1 MTRPKR
7 HAWPFLAAIAPTVL
21 LLGAAALPAD
31 RGQSSADRGQSS
43 TDRTQR
49 LRVPPEIRA
58 TGLSDD
64 PVLLCVDRIQPVSV
78 PSAIVAALS
87 PVVELRTVWVVSA
100 SSSVV
105 RRLQRLGVSLRI
117 LDPPAG
123 YTSLHLVRARLT
135 DPARELPARTR
146 AWPLEEGLWLVAAA
160 AGLTRDQVPA
170 DAALE
175 PLTGSVSV
183 PVVLETPG
191 ARAVLRQPASTS
203 VAADPRVQS
212 LVAQVSRDRMS
223 AHIQDLESFQTRY
236 ATTGSARAAAETIF
250 RHFAEV
256 GVAVHTEEFVSGG
269 VTVSNVIATIPGR
282 VSPNQVVVVGAHYDS
297 FARIVFLTTAPG
309 ADDNASGTAGV
320 MEMARILAGQAFD
333 FTIRLIAFA
342 AEETGLNGSRDY
354 ATRARQRGEQVVGM
368 LDLDMIAFVDRAPED
383 VDVTANPASTWLV
396 DHYVSLAAA
405 YTGLPVRRIV
415 DASSRSSDH
424 APFWDQGYSAVEI
437 IEDIPLA
444 NPYYHTAGDR
454 FGTLNMDFATDVV
467 RTTLA
472 VAATLAQPVNAP
484 SPPASVRLRNQIS
497 SSLFSNLET
506 TLIEWDRSRD
516 AAIGYNVYTAS
527 SSHGDYRKLNAQ
539 PITGTSF
546 VQNRFFRSTTMPDR
560 PFYVVRA
567 VDPSGREGNR
577 SMEVRAQ

>member
-7 HAWPFLAAIAPTVL
+7 HIRPFLATVALAVL
-21 LLGAAALPAD
+21 LLGATGLPAG
-31 RGQSSADRGQSS
+31 RVQFP

-49 LRVPPEIRA
+49 VRVPPEIVA
-58 TGLSDD
+58 TGFSDD
-64 PVLLCVDRIQPVSV
+64 RVLLCIDRVQPVRV
-78 PSAIVAALS
+78 PPAIVATLS
-87 PVVELRTVWVVSA
+87 PVVELRTVWIVSA
-100 SSSVV
+100 PSSVV
-105 RRLQRLGVSLRI
+105 RRLQRLGVSLRV
-117 LDPPAG
+117 LEPPAG
-123 YTSLHLVRARLT
+123 SASLHLVRARLT
-135 DPARELPARTR
+135 DPARELPARAR

-160 AGLTRDQVPA
+160 AALTPDQLPA
-170 DAALE
+170 DASFE
-175 PLTGSVSV
+175 PLTGPVNV
-183 PVVLETPG
+183 PVVLETSG
-191 ARAVLRQPASTS
+191 AHAVLRQTVSTS

-212 LVAQVSRDRMS
+212 LVAQVSRDRL
-223 AHIQDLESFQTRY
+223 AGHIQDLESFQTRY

-250 RHFAEV
+250 RHFADV

-282 VSPNQVVVVGAHYDS
+282 VSPNQVVIVGAHYDS
-297 FARIVFLTTAPG
+297 FARTVFLTTAPG

-333 FTIRLIAFA
+333 FTIRLVAFA

-354 ATRARQRGEQVVGM
+354 AARARQRGEQVVGM
-368 LDLDMIAFVDRAPED
+368 LDLDMIAFVDRSPED
-383 VDVTANPASTWLV
+383 VDVTANPASTWLA

-437 IEDIPLA
+437 IEDVPLA

-472 VAATLAQPVNAP
+472 VAATLAQPLNTP
-484 SPPASVRLRNQIS
+484 SPPATVRLRSQVS

-506 TLIEWDRSRD
+506 TFLEWDRSRD
-516 AAIGYNVYTAS
+516 AAAGYNIYQAAN
-527 SSHGDYRKLNAQ
+527 SHGDFRKLNAA

-546 VQNRFFRSTTMPDR
+546 AQNRFFRSTTTPDR
-560 PFYVVRA
+560 PFYVVTA
-567 VDPSGREGNR
+567 VDASGREGNR

>member
-7 HAWPFLAAIAPTVL
+7 HIRPFLATVALAVL
-21 LLGAAALPAD
+21 LLG
-31 RGQSSADRGQSS
+31 
-43 TDRTQR
+43 
-49 LRVPPEIRA
+49 A

-64 PVLLCVDRIQPVSV
+64 RVLLSIDRTQRVRVPPEIVATGFSDDRVLLCIDRVQPVRV
-78 PSAIVAALS
+78 PPAIVATLS
-87 PVVELRTVWVVSA
+87 PVVELRTVWIVSA
-100 SSSVV
+100 PSSVV
-105 RRLQRLGVSLRI
+105 RRLQRLGVSLRV
-117 LDPPAG
+117 LEPPAG
-123 YTSLHLVRARLT
+123 SASLHLVRARLT
-135 DPARELPARTR
+135 DPARELPARAR

-160 AGLTRDQVPA
+160 AALTPDQLPA
-170 DAALE
+170 DASFE
-175 PLTGSVSV
+175 PLTGPVNV
-183 PVVLETPG
+183 PVVLETSG
-191 ARAVLRQPASTS
+191 AHAVLRQTVSTS

-212 LVAQVSRDRMS
+212 LVAQVSRDRL
-223 AHIQDLESFQTRY
+223 AGHIQDLESFQTRY

-250 RHFAEV
+250 RHFADV

-282 VSPNQVVVVGAHYDS
+282 VSPNQVVIVGAHYDS
-297 FARIVFLTTAPG
+297 FARTVFLTTAPG

-333 FTIRLIAFA
+333 FTIRLVAFA

-354 ATRARQRGEQVVGM
+354 AARARQRGEQVVGM
-368 LDLDMIAFVDRAPED
+368 LDLDMIAFVDRSPED
-383 VDVTANPASTWLV
+383 VDVTANPASTWLA

-437 IEDIPLA
+437 IEDVPLA

-484 SPPASVRLRNQIS
+484 APPATVRLRSQIS

-506 TLIEWDRSRD
+506 TFLEWDRSRD
-516 AAIGYNVYTAS
+516 AAVGYNIYQAAN
-527 SSHGDYRKLNAQ
+527 SHGDFRKLNAA
-539 PITGTSF
+539 PITGTSLA
-546 VQNRFFRSTTMPDR
+546 QNRFFRSTTMPDR
-560 PFYVVRA
+560 PFYVVTA
-567 VDPSGREGNR
+567 VDASGREGNR

>member
-1 MTRPKR
+1 
-7 HAWPFLAAIAPTVL
+7 V
-21 LLGAAALPAD
+21 
-31 RGQSSADRGQSS
+31 
-43 TDRTQR
+43 
-49 LRVPPEIRA
+49 A

-64 PVLLCVDRIQPVSV
+64 RVLLCIDRVQPVRV
-78 PSAIVAALS
+78 PPAIVATLS
-87 PVVELRTVWVVSA
+87 PVVELRTVWIVSA
-100 SSSVV
+100 PSSVV
-105 RRLQRLGVSLRI
+105 RRLQRLGVSLRV

-123 YTSLHLVRARLT
+123 NTSLHLVRARLT
-135 DPARELPARTR
+135 DPARELPARAR

-160 AGLTRDQVPA
+160 AALTPDQLPA
-170 DAALE
+170 DASFE
-175 PLTGSVSV
+175 PLTGPVNV
-183 PVVLETPG
+183 PVVIETSG
-191 ARAVLRQPASTS
+191 AHAVLRQTVSTS

-212 LVAQVSRDRMS
+212 LVAQVSRDRL
-223 AHIQDLESFQTRY
+223 ADHIQNLESFQTRF

-250 RHFAEV
+250 RHFADV

-282 VSPNQVVVVGAHYDS
+282 VSPNQVVIVGAHYDS
-297 FARIVFLTTAPG
+297 FARTVFLTTAPG

-320 MEMARILAGQAFD
+320 MDMARILAGQAFD
-333 FTIRLIAFA
+333 FTIRLVAFA

-354 ATRARQRGEQVVGM
+354 AARARQRGEQVVGM
-368 LDLDMIAFVDRAPED
+368 LDLDMIAFVDRSPED

-396 DHYVSLAAA
+396 DHYVSLAAV

-444 NPYYHTAGDR
+444 NPYYHTTGDR

-484 SPPASVRLRNQIS
+484 APPATVRLRSQIS

-506 TLIEWDRSRD
+506 TFVEWDRSRD
-516 AAIGYNVYTAS
+516 AAVGYNIYQAAN
-527 SSHGDYRKLNAQ
+527 SHGDFRKLNAA

-546 VQNRFFRSTTMPDR
+546 AQNRFFRSTTMPDR
-560 PFYVVRA
+560 PFYVVTA
-567 VDPSGREGNR
+567 VDASGREGNR

>member
-1 MTRPKR
+1 MAVFLIGATRPS
-7 HAWPFLAAIAPTVL
+7 A
-21 LLGAAALPAD
+21 G
-31 RGQSSADRGQSS
+31 RGQLPP
-43 TDRTQR
+43 DRTQR
-49 LRVPPEIRA
+49 VRVPPEIVPTRLA
-58 TGLSDD
+58 DD
-64 PVLLCVDRIQPVSV
+64 RVLLSIDRIQPVGV
-78 PSAIVAALS
+78 PPAILAALS

-100 SSSVV
+100 PSSAV
-105 RRLQRLGVSLRI
+105 RRLQRLGVSLRV

-123 YTSLHLVRARLT
+123 NTVLHLVRARLA
-135 DPARELPARTR
+135 DPARELPANAR

-160 AGLTRDQVPA
+160 AGLTRDQLPA
-170 DAALE
+170 DASFE
-175 PLTGSVSV
+175 PLAGSVNV
-183 PVVLETPG
+183 PVVIETPG
-191 ARAVLRQPASTS
+191 PSAVLRRPASAS
-203 VAADPRVQS
+203 VAPDARVQS
-212 LVAQVSRDRMS
+212 LIAQVSRDRLA

-236 ATTGSARAAAETIF
+236 ATTGSARAAAETVF
-250 RHFAEV
+250 RHFADV
-256 GVAVHTEEFVSGG
+256 GVAVQTEEFVSGG

-282 VSPNQVVVVGAHYDS
+282 VSPNQVVIVGAHYDS
-297 FARIVFLTTAPG
+297 FARTVFLTTAPG

-333 FTIRLIAFA
+333 FTVRLIAFG

-396 DHYVSLAAA
+396 DQYVSLAAA
-405 YTGLPVRRIV
+405 YTGLSVRRII

-424 APFWDQGYSAVEI
+424 APFWDQGYAAVEI

-454 FGTLNMDFATDVV
+454 FGTLNIDFATDVV

-484 SPPASVRLRNQIS
+484 SPPASVRLRNQVS

-506 TLIEWDRSRD
+506 TFIEWDRSRD
-516 AAIGYNVYTAS
+516 TAARYNIYTAS
-527 SSHGDYRKLNAQ
+527 NSHGDYRKLNAA

-546 VQNRFFRSTTMPDR
+546 VQNRFFRSATTPDR
-560 PFYVVRA
+560 PFYVVTA
-567 VDPSGREGNR
+567 VDASGREGNR

>member
-7 HAWPFLAAIAPTVL
+7 HERPFLAVTALTVL
-21 LLGAAALPAD
+21 LLGATGLPAD
-31 RGQSSADRGQSS
+31 RVLFSIDRP
-43 TDRTQR
+43 QR
-49 LRVPPEIRA
+49 VRVPPETGA

-64 PVLLCVDRIQPVSV
+64 RVLLCVDRIQPVGV
-78 PSAIVAALS
+78 PSAVVATLS
-87 PVVELRTVWVVSA
+87 PVVELRTVWVVWA
-100 SSSVV
+100 PSSVV
-105 RRLQRLGVSLRI
+105 GRLRRLGVSLRV
-117 LDPPAG
+117 LDAPAG
-123 YTSLHLVRARLT
+123 HTSLHLVRARLN
-135 DPARELPARTR
+135 DPARQLPAGAR

-160 AGLTRDQVPA
+160 AGLTRDQLSE
-170 DAALE
+170 DASFE
-175 PLTGSVSV
+175 PLPGPVNV
-183 PVVLETPG
+183 PVVFETPG
-191 ARAVLRQPASTS
+191 ARAVLRRPASTS

-212 LVAQVSRDRMS
+212 LVAQVSRDRM
-223 AHIQDLESFQTRY
+223 ATHIRDLESFPTRY

-256 GVAVHTEEFVSGG
+256 GVAVHTEDFVSGG

-297 FARIVFLTTAPG
+297 FARTVFLTTAPG

-333 FTIRLIAFA
+333 FTIRLVAFG

-354 ATRARQRGEQVVGM
+354 ATKARQRGEQVVGM

-405 YTGLPVRRIV
+405 YTGLSVRRIV

-444 NPYYHTAGDR
+444 NPYYHTDGDR
-454 FGTLNMDFATDVV
+454 FATLNMDFATDVV

-506 TLIEWDRSRD
+506 TFIEWDRSRD
-516 AAIGYNVYTAS
+516 AAVGYNVYTAS
-527 SSHGDYRKLNAQ
+527 NSHGDFRKLNAQ

-546 VQNRFFRSTTMPDR
+546 VQSRFFRSTTMPDR
-560 PFYVVRA
+560 PFYVVTA
-567 VDPSGREGNR
+567 MDPSGREGNR

>member
-7 HAWPFLAAIAPTVL
+7 HIRPFLATVALAVL
-21 LLGAAALPAD
+21 LLG
-31 RGQSSADRGQSS
+31 
-43 TDRTQR
+43 
-49 LRVPPEIRA
+49 A

-64 PVLLCVDRIQPVSV
+64 RVLLSIDRTQRVRVPPEIVATGFSDDRVLLCIDRVQPVRV
-78 PSAIVAALS
+78 PPAIVATLS
-87 PVVELRTVWVVSA
+87 PVVELRTVWIVSA
-100 SSSVV
+100 PSSVV
-105 RRLQRLGVSLRI
+105 RRLQRLGVSLRV
-117 LDPPAG
+117 LEPPAG
-123 YTSLHLVRARLT
+123 SASLHLVRARLT
-135 DPARELPARTR
+135 DPARELPARAR

-160 AGLTRDQVPA
+160 AALTPDQLPA
-170 DAALE
+170 DASFE
-175 PLTGSVSV
+175 PLTGPANV
-183 PVVLETPG
+183 PVVLETSG
-191 ARAVLRQPASTS
+191 AHAVLRQTVSTS

-212 LVAQVSRDRMS
+212 LVAQVSRDRL
-223 AHIQDLESFQTRY
+223 AGHIQDLENFQTRY

-250 RHFAEV
+250 RHFADV
-256 GVAVHTEEFVSGG
+256 GVAVHTEEFASGG

-282 VSPNQVVVVGAHYDS
+282 VSPNQVVIVGAHYDS
-297 FARIVFLTTAPG
+297 FARTVFLTTAPG

-333 FTIRLIAFA
+333 FTIRLVAFA

-354 ATRARQRGEQVVGM
+354 AARARQRGEQVVGM
-368 LDLDMIAFVDRAPED
+368 LDLDMIAFVDRSPED
-383 VDVTANPASTWLV
+383 VDVTANPASTWLA

-437 IEDIPLA
+437 IEDVPLA

-484 SPPASVRLRNQIS
+484 APPATVRLRSQIS

-506 TLIEWDRSRD
+506 TFLEWDRSRD
-516 AAIGYNVYTAS
+516 AAVGYNIYQAAN
-527 SSHGDYRKLNAQ
+527 SHGDFRKLNAA
-539 PITGTSF
+539 PITGTSLA
-546 VQNRFFRSTTMPDR
+546 QNRFFRSTTMPDR
-560 PFYVVRA
+560 PFYVVTA
-567 VDPSGREGNR
+567 VDASGREGNR